1 MRSRSSEA
9 NLRRSSLGI
18 AGVVVAV
25 LLVVVVPRWSVDVAG
40 ASALAAPTTSTT
52 YPPNQP
58 QVPIPRIIPLPNS
71 GHAPRDAYDP
81 GGWGQYAVFFGI
93 VLGVGMIAALIWRD
107 VRKGRRRQAAREST
121 RSDPV
126 ADTSENSPD
135 SSARQ

>member
-1 MRSRSSEA
+1 VGRA
-9 NLRRSSLGI
+9 RR
-18 AGVVVAV
+18 
-25 LLVVVVPRWSVDVAG
+25 LVVVGVAIAAVG
-40 ASALAAPTTSTT
+40 VLLCSAGVAAAAIPASRLTSNPKTTTT

-93 VLGVGMIAALIWRD
+93 VFGVGSIGLLIWLD
-107 VRKGRRRQAAREST
+107 VRKGRRRQAARDST

-126 ADTSENSPD
+126 ADTSEKDPD

>member
-1 MRSRSSEA
+1 LGHA
-9 NLRRSSLGI
+9 RRLAL
-18 AGVVVAV
+18 AGVTLVA
-25 LLVVVVPRWSVDVAG
+25 LTVPLWCAGSVA
-40 ASALAAPTTSTT
+40 ASVTSDPTTSTT

-81 GGWGQYAVFFGI
+81 GGLAQLLTLAGI
-93 VLGVGMIAALIWRD
+93 VLGVCLIGFLIWRD
-107 VRKGRRRQAAREST
+107 VRKGRRRQAARDNT
-121 RSDPV
+121 RSDPQ